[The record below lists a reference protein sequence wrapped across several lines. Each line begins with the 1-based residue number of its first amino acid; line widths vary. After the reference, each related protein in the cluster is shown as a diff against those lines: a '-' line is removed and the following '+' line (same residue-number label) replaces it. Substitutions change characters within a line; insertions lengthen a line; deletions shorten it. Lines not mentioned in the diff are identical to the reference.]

1 MQRDQWAEAA
11 RSMEKVAELDPGSE
25 RAIQRLA
32 ICYLRMQK
40 KEKMIEQ
47 FAKLS
52 KLRPADFAMHYD
64 LGRLYEN
71 EGMTE
76 EAIREYEAARELF
89 DPEKPHTETAM
100 ALMLERLAQ
109 LYQAEKQI
117 EEAEKCYRQ
126 IMDVQ
131 PAVDRA
137 ALFMSIGRLNYLG
150 ERWQKAADAFE
161 EAAKQKPDLPE
172 ARKYLA
178 FCYDEMKD
186 YERAIIEAKKCL
198 QMGSQ
203 PRFQWEMRRA
213 LSFFYAKT
221 KQSDQAT
228 KMRREAVSILE
239 KNVAASSGNPEE
251 YLALGELYRR
261 EKRMDDALRIA
272 QKALRLPV
280 PGDVLAR
287 QVHLLMAETY
297 YDMDDDEKT
306 EQALR
311 RALEFAPDYPMT
323 NNFLGYFY
331 AERGVHL
338 DEAVRLIEKALKA
351 EPGNGAYLDSLGW
364 AWFQQGTKE
373 GNESKVR
380 EALNKLLE
388 AVEKMPDPVIR
399 EHIGDVYHSMGE
411 LDKAE
416 QEWQRSLAL
425 WEEQPHMPPGPEGV
439 RKKLGDLLKLKMP
452 ASAGAENGR

>member
-1 MQRDQWAEAA
+1 MLDRCCNSARTRGRLRATRWLSCVCVLWGLTGCQVIRGALSGGAEPPASAENTDNPSPSSLRKVPAEAYAHYVNGMLHMQRDQWAEAA

-198 QMGSQ
+198 Q
-203 PRFQWEMRRA
+203 
-213 LSFFYAKT
+213 
-221 KQSDQAT
+221 
-228 KMRREAVSILE
+228 
-239 KNVAASSGNPEE
+239 
-251 YLALGELYRR
+251 
-261 EKRMDDALRIA
+261 
-272 QKALRLPV
+272 
-280 PGDVLAR
+280 
-287 QVHLLMAETY
+287 
-297 YDMDDDEKT
+297 
-306 EQALR
+306 
-311 RALEFAPDYPMT
+311 
-323 NNFLGYFY
+323 
-331 AERGVHL
+331 
-338 DEAVRLIEKALKA
+338 
-351 EPGNGAYLDSLGW
+351 
-364 AWFQQGTKE
+364 
-373 GNESKVR
+373 
-380 EALNKLLE
+380 
-388 AVEKMPDPVIR
+388 
-399 EHIGDVYHSMGE
+399 
-411 LDKAE
+411 
-416 QEWQRSLAL
+416 
-425 WEEQPHMPPGPEGV
+425 
-439 RKKLGDLLKLKMP
+439 KKLFKRP
-452 ASAGAENGR
+452 